1 MKRIFNK
8 LRPKSESKL
17 ILIRQTQKQ
26 QKKWREFILELVI
39 RVKTSERGNVFSFY
53 EMVSPLNLM
62 HKQINSPGKPVRQAI
77 KRQREREGG
86 GREPFLKPRASESVR
101 IKQLPKGKRA
111 RRLKKKERTA
121 NLRGAQERPANRESG
136 EARSDLG
143 TRFAA
148 IRREIKQKNPTN
160 SNRGSEMYRNLR
172 ETRIHLLV
180 GAQRGGS
187 DQSKQNSDR
196 SGPKQGGGK
205 TPTQQGHQN
214 TKPSP
219 KTA

>member
-86 GREPFLKPRASESVR
+86 GGE
-101 IKQLPKGKRA
+101 
-111 RRLKKKERTA
+111 
-121 NLRGAQERPANRESG
+121 NL
-136 EARSDLG
+136 
-143 TRFAA
+143 F
-148 IRREIKQKNPTN
+148 
-160 SNRGSEMYRNLR
+160 
-172 ETRIHLLV
+172 
-180 GAQRGGS
+180 
-187 DQSKQNSDR
+187 
-196 SGPKQGGGK
+196 
-205 TPTQQGHQN
+205 
-214 TKPSP
+214 
-219 KTA
+219 